1 MTLKTMVDQVRVEIG
16 DPSGNAIPWKAIEKW
31 LNDGQSEIARVAKCV
46 TEAVTTDLVDGQYLY
61 PLPDEC
67 LEVIY
72 VSIKDTAT
80 DDPRPLV
87 QVDHREILA
96 TESLSEGT
104 PRYYAIYRDSLWI
117 SPTGNQDLSDAI
129 KVHYYKIPDTMD
141 SASDVSELPTR
152 FHTCCVHYA
161 VAQAYVLGYVDAPL
175 WRVQAMQQRYERSL
189 AGARADSQGKE
200 ADHVRQF
207 GRRGVGYGIWSPY
220 VQIPDNIPEP

>member
-46 TEAVTTDLVDGQYLY
+46 TEAVTTNAIDEHHLY

-67 LEVIY
+67 IELISVAY
-72 VSIKDTAT
+72 KDTAS
-80 DDPRPLV
+80 DDFRLLV
-87 QVDHREILA
+87 QKDYRYLLQYGL
-96 TESLSEGT
+96 TPGT
-104 PRYYAIYRDSLWI
+104 PVRYAPYRDSIWI
-117 SPTGNQDLSDAI
+117 QPTPNQDLDDAI
-129 KVHYYKIPDTMD
+129 KVHYYKNPDTMD

-189 AGARADSQGKE
+189 AGARADSQSKE